1 MKLLLSLLVVVL
13 GAVVWHNLYVSSHTR
28 GTASVRQAGNGVQAA
43 GVTAYY
49 AVHAIDTQAMN
60 AQRRLP

>member
-1 MKLLLSLLVVVL
+1 MKLLLTLAVVVL
-13 GAVVWHNLYVSSHTR
+13 GAVVWHNLYVSSHNR
-28 GTASVRQAGNGVQAA
+28 GTAIVEQAGAGITQA
-43 GVTAYY
+43 GVAAYY

>member
-1 MKLLLSLLVVVL
+1 MKLLLTLALVVL
-13 GAVVWHNLYVSSHTR
+13 ATMIWSNLYNSSHNR
-28 GTASVRQAGNGVQAA
+28 GTASVEQAGEGITQA
-43 GVTAYY
+43 GVAAYY